1 MTTTGTDSG
10 YVRPIRSLVDEAAAA
25 LRASILSG
33 EIRAG
38 ARIRIQDLEDRLGI
52 SRIPIREALRRLEAE
67 GLVKTTPHRAT
78 VATPLSLTEL
88 WDVYDVREALEIRA
102 AKRSVAR
109 LRPEQLEAA
118 NMARIEA
125 AAAIREGDRPRFF
138 EANHQFHR
146 LLREPGS
153 NPTME
158 HIIQQLLQ
166 TADRYTNLA
175 LNVAEVA
182 EIAGIQHQRIYDAY
196 VARDWQAVK
205 KETLTHLRI
214 TRNTVLEALHS
225 QFPGDKEAT

>member
-1 MTTTGTDSG
+1 M
-10 YVRPIRSLVDEAAAA
+10 RSLVDEAAAA

-38 ARIRIQDLEDRLGI
+38 ARIRIRELEDRLGI

-67 GLVKTTPHRAT
+67 GLVKSTPHRST

-109 LRPEQLEAA
+109 LRPEQLETA
-118 NMARIEA
+118 NEARIEA
-125 AAAIREGDRPRFF
+125 AAAIHEGDRARFF
-138 EANHQFHR
+138 EANHRFHR

-175 LNVAEVA
+175 LDVAEVA
-182 EIAGIQHQRIYDAY
+182 GVAEAQHRRIYEAY
-196 VARDWQAVK
+196 AARDWPAVK
-205 KETLTHLRI
+205 KETLAHLHI

-225 QFPGDKEAT
+225 QFPTDAGS

>member
-1 MTTTGTDSG
+1 M
-10 YVRPIRSLVDEAAAA
+10 RSLVDEATAA

-38 ARIRIQDLEDRLGI
+38 ERIRIRELEDRLGI

-67 GLVKTTPHRAT
+67 GLVKSTPHRST
-78 VATPLSLTEL
+78 VATSLSLTEL

-109 LRPEQLEAA
+109 LRPEQLETA
-118 NMARIEA
+118 NEARIEA
-125 AAAIREGDRPRFF
+125 AAAMREGDRARFF
-138 EANHQFHR
+138 EANHRFHR

-175 LNVAEVA
+175 LDVAEVA
-182 EIAGIQHQRIYDAY
+182 GIAEGQHRRMYEAY
-196 VARDWQAVK
+196 VARDWPAVK
-205 KETLTHLRI
+205 KETLAHLHI
-214 TRNTVLEALHS
+214 TRSTVLEALHS
-225 QFPGDKEAT
+225 QFPGDAGS

>member
-1 MTTTGTDSG
+1 LTNRAG
-10 YVRPIRSLVDEAAAA
+10 YVRPARSLVDEAATA

-38 ARIRIQDLEDRLGI
+38 ARIRIAELEDRLGI

-109 LRPEQLEAA
+109 LSPEQLEAA
-118 NMARIEA
+118 IVARIEA
-125 AAAIREGDRPRFF
+125 AAAIHEDDRPRFF
-138 EANHQFHR
+138 EANHRFHR

-175 LNVAEVA
+175 LNVAEAA
-182 EIAGIQHQRIYDAY
+182 ELSEVQHQRIYEAY

-205 KETLTHLRI
+205 RETTAHLHI
-214 TRNTVLEALHS
+214 TRNTVLAALNSH
-225 QFPGDKEAT
+225 FPGDNKES